1 MNTLKGLLDK
11 AYKII
16 PVAFWSILV
25 TYGVLMAKSLD
36 EAKEDSTWGA
46 TVSIITSWIGGGLGT
61 LMALGAFLI
70 GIVTAISISQGKAI
84 AVASGLVV
92 ALAIQVGPTVYAKI
106 AGASLGVSHLA
117 MWALA

>member
-1 MNTLKGLLDK
+1 MLDK
-11 AYKII
+11 LYKMI
-16 PVAFWSILV
+16 PAVFWSFV
-25 TYGVLMAKSLD
+25 AVYGAVMAKSLSD
-36 EAKEDSTWGA
+36 AKEDSTWGA

-70 GIVTAISISQGKAI
+70 GVVTAISISQGKAI

-106 AGASLGVSHLA
+106 AGASLHLSSTA